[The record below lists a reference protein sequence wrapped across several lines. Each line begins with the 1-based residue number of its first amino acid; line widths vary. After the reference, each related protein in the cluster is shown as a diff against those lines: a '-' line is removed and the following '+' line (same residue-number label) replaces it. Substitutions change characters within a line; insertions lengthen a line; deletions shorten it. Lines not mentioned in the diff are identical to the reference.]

1 MTLRI
6 GKSEL
11 SVVWKALGGI
21 FLSSLEV
28 AAKGEEKEWPFFPPP
43 GETQRCE
50 EEKATR

>member
-11 SVVWKALGGI
+11 SVVLESTGWD

-28 AAKGEEKEWPFFPPP
+28 AAKGEEKEWPLFPPP

-50 EEKATR
+50 EEKAMR